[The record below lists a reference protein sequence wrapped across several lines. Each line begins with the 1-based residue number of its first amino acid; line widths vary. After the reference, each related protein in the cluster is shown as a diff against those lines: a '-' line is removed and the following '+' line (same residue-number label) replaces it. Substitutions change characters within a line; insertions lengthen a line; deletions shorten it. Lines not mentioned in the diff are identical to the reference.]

1 MTAQRRLSIVHDTSL
16 EDATH
21 KFEMA
26 DKAVRRANEAL
37 KKAKE
42 ELLPLLGRI
51 PSEGTKRVPVNDKVV
66 VVQTRL
72 TRRLDAHKAE
82 RARRKLPN
90 EVANRVL
97 PVTYKLSL
105 RDLRYLEKNN
115 PTQYAIV
122 RKAFTATKATPSI
135 KVEVQ

>member
-1 MTAQRRLSIVHDTSL
+1 MTAQRRLSIVQDTSL
-16 EDATH
+16 EDAVH

-26 DKAVRRANEAL
+26 DKAVRRATEAL

-42 ELLPLLGRI
+42 ELLPLLGRL
-51 PSEGTKRVPVNDKVV
+51 PSEGTRRIQVHDKVV

-82 RARRKLPN
+82 LARRKLPT

-97 PVTYKLSL
+97 PITYKLSV
-105 RDLRYLEKNN
+105 RDLRYLEEHNH
-115 PTQYAIV
+115 TQYNIV